1 VIFFRKRFKLCR
13 PDDLGSTGGGVVDVA
28 APVADVS
35 APAPAPAPAAPATMF
50 EAIDR
55 GLSASAPAVPEPI
68 AGQPRDEFGRFTFRD
83 AAGQAVDADGV
94 AAPDQAAAL
103 AAQAAAPAAALAPV
117 IPEDPT
123 KMPEGLGP
131 KAQERF
137 QALANGIKERDAK
150 LAEYEPAVN
159 AIREVWQ
166 ENQVQPEQFEQAMS
180 IIGMMNRGD
189 FAGALQAL
197 QPQLQ
202 MLSAHAGQSVS
213 VDPLANFPDLQAQ
226 VQQLMMTPEAAAEV
240 ARARAGQ
247 SLNQQHAQR
256 QQQVAQQRQQQEQQ
270 AQQAEQLVK
279 QATGD
284 IDAFCRQMQTTDID
298 YAAIEAQLLPG
309 IKDLVQDVPP
319 ARWAALVKQQYT
331 LIKNAVGAARR
342 TAPAPTSQPLRPTGQ
357 TSGVPRPNTM
367 FAAMF
372 PNG

>member
-1 VIFFRKRFKLCR
+1 MILRKRFRLCR
-13 PDDLGSTGGGVVDVA
+13 PDDLGSTGGGAVDT
-28 APVADVS
+28 S
-35 APAPAPAPAAPATMF
+35 APPVDATVNAPAAAPAPAAPTSML

-55 GLSASAPAVPEPI
+55 GLSASAPAADVSL
-68 AGQPRDEFGRFTFRD
+68 AGQPRDEFGRFTFKNE
-83 AAGQAVDADGV
+83 AGQAVDADGV
-94 AAPDQAAAL
+94 VAPDQAAAL
-103 AAQAAAPAAALAPV
+103 AAQAVAPAVPPV
-117 IPEDPT
+117 AEDPT

-137 QALANGIKERDAK
+137 QTLANGIKERDAK
-150 LAEYEPAVN
+150 IAEYEPAIN

-247 SLNQQHAQR
+247 ALTTQHAQR
-256 QQQVAQQRQQQEQQ
+256 QQQAAQQRQQQEQQ
-270 AQQAEQLVK
+270 AQAEQ
-279 QATGD
+279 QAVQGATKD
-284 IDAFCRQMQTTDID
+284 IDAFCKQMATADID
-298 YAAIEAQLLPG
+298 YPAIEAQLLPV

-319 ARWAALVKQQYT
+319 SRWASLVKQQYQ
-331 LIKNAVGAARR
+331 LIKGAVGAARR
-342 TAPAPTSQPLRPTGQ
+342 TPAPPASQPLRPTGQ
-357 TSGVPRPNTM
+357 TSGVPKPNSM
-367 FAAMF
+367 YGAMF